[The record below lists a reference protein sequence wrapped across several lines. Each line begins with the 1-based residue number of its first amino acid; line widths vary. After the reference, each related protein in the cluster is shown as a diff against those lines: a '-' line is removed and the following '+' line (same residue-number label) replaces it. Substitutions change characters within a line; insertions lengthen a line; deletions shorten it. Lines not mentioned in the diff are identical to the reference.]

1 MSTKNPCLLRV
12 IAVGAGAVLTLGVS
26 TGVAAAQTGSLESG
40 FGLDIE
46 SVLSPAGELFPE
58 PGSLDE
64 AVSAAHAGSEDGS
77 SDARGEA
84 QRALPPPS
92 GSGSAGGGD
101 AGGGDAGGAAGGSAA
116 GGGSAGGGV
125 TGVPGAGSLDP
136 IQPGL
141 GAGAATDPGSPIPGV
156 LGSGSA
162 GPDPDP
168 DRPGAGTDTSAGA
181 ALTALIAMTD
191 GQREGGPGPAQLP
204 PLPPLR

>member
-12 IAVGAGAVLTLGVS
+12 IAVGAGAALTLGVA

-40 FGLDIE
+40 FGLDVE
-46 SVLSPAGELFPE
+46 SVLSPAGELLPE

-64 AVSAAHAGSEDGS
+64 AVSAAHAGSEVGS

-101 AGGGDAGGAAGGSAA
+101 AGGGDVGDAAVGGSAS

-162 GPDPDP
+162 DA
-168 DRPGAGTDTSAGA
+168 DRPGAGTDTAAGA
-181 ALTALIAMTD
+181 ALTALIAMTA
-191 GQREGGPGPAQLP
+191 GQHEGGPGPAQLP
-204 PLPPLR
+204 PLPPPR